1 MASPQLKL
9 YAHPFSSYCQKALI
23 ALYENHTPF
32 VFKELAIG
40 DQAASDELGRLW
52 PIKRFPVLVDG
63 DKVVPEATIII
74 ERLDALYPGPV
85 RFIPDDAEAALDVRF
100 LDRFFDHYI
109 HTPSQKIVFDA
120 IREPNRRDAQGV
132 EEARAMLEQSYAWL
146 DAHMAGRE
154 WVSGERFTLA
164 DCSAAPSLFYV
175 DWVHKI
181 DARFANVLAYRQR
194 LNARPSFARAIDEA
208 RPYRQYFPLGA
219 PERD

>member
-23 ALYENHTPF
+23 ALYENDTPF

-120 IREPNRRDAQGV
+120 IREPSRRDAQGV
-132 EEARAMLEQSYAWL
+132 EEARALLEQSYAWL

-154 WVSGERFTLA
+154 WASGERFTLA

>member
-74 ERLDALYPGPV
+74 ERLDALYPAPV